1 MIEQIG
7 VRQLREMIVGG
18 ERLLLLDVRQPWEHD
33 TARLPES
40 VLIPLN
46 ELPERL
52 DEIEPPAGA
61 VVVCYC
67 HHGVRSLSA
76 AAILGDAG
84 IRAVSLAGGID
95 AWSVAIDP
103 DVPRY

>member
-18 ERLLLLDVRQPWEHD
+18 ERLLLLDVRQPWEHE

>member
-18 ERLLLLDVRQPWEHD
+18 ERLLLLDVRQPWEHE

-52 DEIEPPAGA
+52 DEIEPQAGT

>member
-7 VRQLREMIVGG
+7 VRQLREMIEGG